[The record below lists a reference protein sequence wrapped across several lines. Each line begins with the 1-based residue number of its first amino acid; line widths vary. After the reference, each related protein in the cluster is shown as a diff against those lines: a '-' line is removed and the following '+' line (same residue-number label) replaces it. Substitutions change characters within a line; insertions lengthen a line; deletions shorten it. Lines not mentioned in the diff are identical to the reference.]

1 MIHLTLLH
9 PVKNTPVQ
17 SWTFANE
24 AVIRIGRGTD
34 NNVILY
40 SAVVSRH
47 HAELRCNG
55 SEWEVINL
63 GTNGT
68 YLDGKRI
75 TQVTIVDGIILRLAR
90 SGPKIQ
96 IHLGDKSIESLPKSS
111 AVPLSGSLLGLTP
124 DTAEA
129 GDTEKTVP
137 GPHALLSQSL
147 ANPSSPQPVVVDDQS
162 PDHFFPMTDPD
173 LAATPPSATKLPK
186 VGVQFGQPHSS
197 YEMESIDIRFDLITG
212 KPLRVLKQVA
222 DYQIVDVVGQ
232 GRVAITYLA
241 WRNGQT
247 VALKTVNSDWMGD
260 PEAISMFEHEATVLS
275 RLHHPSIPQFIDF
288 FSIASQPYLA
298 MEMIY
303 GQTLTNHVAMHGN
316 VPQHQAIQ
324 WMIEVC
330 NTLNYLH
337 SLNPP
342 ILHCNLRPNNLIRRN
357 HHYGNSEIAVLDVGA
372 VRVVGL
378 EADTHIEM
386 ESYAA
391 PEQQEGH
398 AVPASDLY
406 SIGTVLIYLLTG
418 QPPSKFYKP
427 VDHEFQLSVQLI
439 PNLHPAIK
447 DLLTKLVHPRV
458 EYRPATA
465 KEVASC
471 LAKVLNN
478 C

>member
-75 TQVTIVDGIILRLAR
+75 TQVPVVDGTILRLAR

-111 AVPLSGSLLGLTP
+111 AVPVSGSLLGLTP

-129 GDTEKTVP
+129 GDTEKTIP
-137 GPHALLSQSL
+137 GPHALLNQPL
-147 ANPSSPQPVVVDDQS
+147 APPPSPQQAVGNDQL
-162 PDHFFPMTDPD
+162 PDHFFPITDPD
-173 LAATPPSATKLPK
+173 LAAMPLLAVEPPNIEMQL
-186 VGVQFGQPHSS
+186 GHPHSS
-197 YEMESIDIRFDLITG
+197 HEMESVDLRFDLSTG

-222 DYQIVDVVGQ
+222 DYQVVDVVGQ

-247 VALKTVNSDWMGD
+247 VALKTVNADWLGD
-260 PEAISMFEHEATVLS
+260 PEAIGMFEHEATVLS

-303 GQTLTNHVAMHGN
+303 GQTLANYVAANGK
-316 VPQHQAIQ
+316 VPQRQAIQ

-330 NTLNYLH
+330 NTLDYLH
-337 SLNPP
+337 SLDPP

-357 HHYGNSEIAVLDVGA
+357 NRHGSYEIAVLDVGA

-406 SIGTVLIYLLTG
+406 AIGTVLIYLLTG

-427 VDHEFQLSVQLI
+427 VDNEFQLSIQLI

-447 DLLTKLVHPRV
+447 DFLIKLVNPRV
-458 EYRPATA
+458 ECRHATA
-465 KEVASC
+465 KEVANC
-471 LAKVLNN
+471 LAEILSN